1 MTIKVGINGF
11 GRIGRNIFR
20 ATDKLK
26 GDFEIVAVN
35 DLGDAATFAHLLK
48 YDTALGTFGPEV
60 SAGGDS
66 IKVDGRAVKFLSH
79 KDPGEL
85 PWKDLGV
92 DIVIESTGLFTDAT
106 KARVHIDK
114 GGAQK
119 VVISAPATNQD
130 YTVVF
135 GVNHKGYDPKKH
147 NVVSNASCTT
157 NCFVPL
163 AKVLNDSFG
172 IERGM
177 MTTIH
182 AYTADQKLQ
191 DLPHKDLR
199 RARAAADNVI
209 PTSTGANRA
218 VAEVLPELAGK
229 FAGMAFRVPILDVSV
244 VDLTV
249 ELKTNANA
257 KTINAAFDEAAK
269 GALKGILAVSH
280 EELVSSDFKS
290 NPHSSIVDAPLTLE
304 LESHWAKVVSWYDN
318 EWGFSCRM
326 VDLIN
331 YTDSRARGPERAA
344 RQRRHRRRRA
354 HQGGDPNPGASRRAR
369 RHGHRD
375 VPPRTPKGRRPFA
388 FVAAGGGR
396 AFDAVGSRGAICR
409 GLRR

>member
-11 GRIGRNIFR
+11 GRIGRNIYR
-20 ATDKLK
+20 AADKLDA
-26 GDFEIVAVN
+26 DFEIVAVN

-66 IKVDGRAVKFLSH
+66 IKVDGRTVKFLSV

-92 DIVIESTGLFTDAT
+92 DVVVESTGLFTDAT

-119 VVISAPATNQD
+119 VIISAPATNQD

-147 NVVSNASCTT
+147 NVISNASCTT

-249 ELKTNANA
+249 ELKNAANA
-257 KTINAAFDEAAK
+257 KAINAAFEEASK

-290 NPHSSIVDAPLTLE
+290 DPHSSIVDAPLTLE
-304 LESHWAKVVSWYDN
+304 LGAHWAKVVSWYDN

-331 YTDSRARGPERAA
+331 YMAA
-344 RQRRHRRRRA
+344 
-354 HQGGDPNPGASRRAR
+354 
-369 RHGHRD
+369 
-375 VPPRTPKGRRPFA
+375 
-388 FVAAGGGR
+388 
-396 AFDAVGSRGAICR
+396 
-409 GLRR
+409 

>member
-11 GRIGRNIFR
+11 GRIGRNIYR
-20 ATDKLK
+20 AADMLK
-26 GDFEIVAVN
+26 AGFEIVAVN

-48 YDTALGTFGPEV
+48 HDTALGTFGPTV
-60 SAGGDS
+60 SASGDT
-66 IKVDGRAVKFLSH
+66 IKVDGRSVKFLSV

-92 DIVIESTGLFTDAT
+92 DLVIESTGLFTDAT

-114 GGAQK
+114 GGAKK
-119 VVISAPATNQD
+119 VIISAPATNQD
-130 YTVVF
+130 YTVVM

-147 NVVSNASCTT
+147 NVISNASCTT

-163 AKVLNDSFG
+163 AKVLHDSFG

-177 MTTIH
+177 MTTVH

-229 FAGMAFRVPILDVSV
+229 FQGMAFRVPILDVSV

-249 ELKTNANA
+249 ELSKATTA
-257 KTINAAFDEAAK
+257 KEINAAFEAASK
-269 GALKGILAVSH
+269 GELKGILAVSH

-290 NPHSSIVDAPLTLE
+290 DPHSSIVDAPLTLM
-304 LESHWAKVVSWYDN
+304 LGDRWAKVVSWYDN

-326 VDLIN
+326 VDLI
-331 YTDSRARGPERAA
+331 T
-344 RQRRHRRRRA
+344 HM
-354 HQGGDPNPGASRRAR
+354 
-369 RHGHRD
+369 
-375 VPPRTPKGRRPFA
+375 
-388 FVAAGGGR
+388 AAG
-396 AFDAVGSRGAICR
+396 
-409 GLRR
+409 L

>member
-11 GRIGRNIFR
+11 GRIGRNIYR
-20 ATDKLK
+20 AADKLNA
-26 GDFEIVAVN
+26 DFEIVAVN

-66 IKVDGRAVKFLSH
+66 IKVDGRTVKFLSV

-92 DIVIESTGLFTDAT
+92 DVVVESTGLFTDAT

-114 GGAQK
+114 GGAKK

-147 NVVSNASCTT
+147 NVISNASCTT

-249 ELKTNANA
+249 ELKTAANA
-257 KTINAAFDEAAK
+257 KAINTAFEEASK

-290 NPHSSIVDAPLTLE
+290 DPHSSIVDAPLTLE
-304 LESHWAKVVSWYDN
+304 LGPHWAKVVSWYDN

-331 YTDSRARGPERAA
+331 YM
-344 RQRRHRRRRA
+344 
-354 HQGGDPNPGASRRAR
+354 
-369 RHGHRD
+369 
-375 VPPRTPKGRRPFA
+375 
-388 FVAAGGGR
+388 AGK
-396 AFDAVGSRGAICR
+396 
-409 GLRR
+409 L

>member
-11 GRIGRNIFR
+11 GRIGRNIYR
-20 ATDKLK
+20 AADELK
-26 GDFEIVAVN
+26 ADFEIVAVN

-48 YDTALGTFGPEV
+48 HDTALGTFGPDV
-60 SAGGDS
+60 SASGDT
-66 IKVDGRAVKFLSH
+66 IKVDGRNVKFLSV

-85 PWKDLGV
+85 RWNDLGV
-92 DIVIESTGLFTDAT
+92 DVVIESTGLFTDAT

-119 VVISAPATNQD
+119 VIISAPATNQD
-130 YTVVF
+130 YTVVY
-135 GVNHKGYDPKKH
+135 GVNHKGYDPSKH
-147 NVVSNASCTT
+147 KVISNASCTT

-249 ELKTNANA
+249 ELKNATSA
-257 KTINAAFDEAAK
+257 KAINAAFEEASR
-269 GALKGILAVSH
+269 GELKGILAVSH

-290 NPHSSIVDAPLTLE
+290 DPHSSIVDAPLTLE
-304 LESHWAKVVSWYDN
+304 LGSHWAKVVSWYDN

-326 VDLIN
+326 VDLIK
-331 YTDSRARGPERAA
+331 YMAA
-344 RQRRHRRRRA
+344 Q
-354 HQGGDPNPGASRRAR
+354 
-369 RHGHRD
+369 
-375 VPPRTPKGRRPFA
+375 
-388 FVAAGGGR
+388 
-396 AFDAVGSRGAICR
+396 
-409 GLRR
+409 L